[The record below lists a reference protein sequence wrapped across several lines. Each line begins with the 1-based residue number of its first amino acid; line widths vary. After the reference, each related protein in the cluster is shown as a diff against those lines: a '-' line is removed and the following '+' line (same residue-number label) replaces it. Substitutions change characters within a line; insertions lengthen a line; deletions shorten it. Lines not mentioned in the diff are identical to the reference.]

1 MSEVKPAVVLIVEDE
16 PLVRLFAEEI
26 LTKCGG
32 YAVLVAA
39 HADEALT
46 LLHGRPD
53 VRVLFTDVNMPGT
66 MDGIQLAHVARQQ
79 WPRLAIIVTS
89 GRGATG
95 VLPPDASF
103 IMKPYTPAALVELI
117 AGILRSPAEPIIFT
131 RLERGATKTS
141 GAPVLPGP
149 VNLDGL
155 NMGNG
160 TTSGLAQPLAG
171 GDE

>member
-1 MSEVKPAVVLIVEDE
+1 
-16 PLVRLFAEEI
+16 
-26 LTKCGG
+26 
-32 YAVLVAA
+32 VAA

-66 MDGIQLAHVARQQ
+66 MDGVQLAHVARQQ

-103 IMKPYTPAALVELI
+103 IMKPYTPSALVELI